1 MAFRLQSFLA
11 GAAKEATK
19 NIRALDE
26 EYAESLKN
34 TAANLAKEAQTVRKE
49 RTKAILDYSDKG
61 KKLKRDYKLSD
72 AQIQTLLSAGT
83 DSYESFVNSVRAG
96 NQAAKL
102 ADPNA
107 QFDAASFAQSL
118 FQGQTAEEGILSL
131 DQQAQAY
138 AARRVP
144 TDIDIQTAASGISAG
159 TQTMLTG
166 VSPEAVAERLRGSVG
181 DIAEYTGPAMG
192 ETGLSVS
199 GQTALTPADIIA
211 LQAARAGVAKTE
223 AEIGGIKAST
233 KLTGIKGTLVEA
245 QTKTAQLTNQR
256 LPETIQADLDASY
269 ASTALKE
276 AQKAGVE
283 QDTSKGILEQ
293 AKLKAE
299 LDNYQKFGPENE
311 QLAIDLLEAKIA
323 QANRPADLE
332 ELQATFVSKASDLR
346 AKAGELDATDPEAIR
361 LNAQATAYDARAA
374 NVANMV
380 KAQDTSAT
388 TDWSKGSPEKRFAGL
403 LKTNVQAANISGS
416 LNSAGNWEWDFAN
429 KRPAYYTAYAN
440 TVDQYAEL
448 YSDSGNTG
456 LISSLQNKEQLNNV
470 LNQWS
475 QEGSFVDANTPRPA
489 ASSQGQITNV
499 DFGSKSV
506 DDLAE
511 LQTSGNLQP
520 GDIARTEARIY
531 DNESRS
537 LVTKQVVVMY
547 STQGEWISAGDF

>member
-11 GAAKEATK
+11 GAAEKATK

-34 TAANLAKEAQTVRKE
+34 TAANLAKEAQAVRKE
-49 RTKAILDYSDKG
+49 RTKAVLDYRDRG

-72 AQIQTLLSAGT
+72 AQVQTLLSAGT

-102 ADPNA
+102 ANPNA

-118 FQGQTAEEGILSL
+118 FQGQAAEEGILSL

-138 AARRVP
+138 AASRVP

-166 VSPEAVAERLRGSVG
+166 VSPEAVAARLRGSVG
-181 DIAEYTGPAMG
+181 DIPEYTGPAMG

-211 LQAARAGVAKTE
+211 LQAARAGVDKTE
-223 AEIGGIKAST
+223 AEISGIKAT
-233 KLTGIKGTLVEA
+233 AKFTGIKGKLVEA
-245 QTKTAQLTNQR
+245 QTKTAEITNNR
-256 LPETIQADLDASY
+256 LPETIQADLEASY
-269 ASTALKE
+269 ASTELKE

-283 QDTSKGILEQ
+283 QDISKGILEQ
-293 AKLKAE
+293 AKLKE
-299 LDNYQKFGPENE
+299 EVINYQKFGAANE
-311 QLAIDLLEAKIA
+311 QAALDLLEAKIA

-332 ELQATFVSKASDLR
+332 QLQATFVSTASDLR
-346 AKAGELDATDPEAIR
+346 AKASELDATDPEAVR
-361 LNAQATAYDARAA
+361 LTAKAKTYDTRAA
-374 NVANMV
+374 GVANMI
-380 KAQDTSAT
+380 KAQDTSAS
-388 TDWSKGSPEKRFAGL
+388 TDWSKGAPEKRFAAL
-403 LKTNVQAANISGS
+403 LKTNAQAANISGR
-416 LNSAGNWEWDFAN
+416 LNSAGNWEWDFSD

-440 TVDQYAEL
+440 TVDQYSQL
-448 YSDSGNTG
+448 YGTSGNMG

-475 QEGSFVDANTPRPA
+475 QEGTFVDAATPRA
-489 ASSQGQITNV
+489 EKTNV
-499 DFGSKSV
+499 DFGPKSLE
-506 DDLAE
+506 DLLKIQSE
-511 LQTSGNLQP
+511 GNLQP
-520 GDIARTEARIY
+520 GDIARTEAQIY
-531 DNESRS
+531 DSESGS
-537 LVTKQVVVMY
+537 VVTKQVVVMY
-547 STQGEWISAGDF
+547 STQGEWISAGDFPIGDR

>member
-102 ADPNA
+102 ANPNA
-107 QFDAASFAQSL
+107 QFDSASFAQSL
-118 FQGQTAEEGILSL
+118 FQGQAAEEGILSL

-138 AARRVP
+138 AASRVP

-166 VSPEAVAERLRGSVG
+166 VSPEAVAARLRGSVG
-181 DIAEYTGPAMG
+181 DMPEYTGPAMG

-223 AEIGGIKAST
+223 AEIGDIKAST
-233 KLTGIKGTLVEA
+233 KLTGIKGKLVEA
-245 QTKTAQLTNQR
+245 QTTAADITNKL
-256 LPETIQADLDASY
+256 LPEQLRADIDKGY
-269 ASTALKE
+269 ASTALTQ
-276 AQKAGVE
+276 AQTEKVE
-283 QDTSKGILEQ
+283 QDTTKSILEIT
-293 AKLKAE
+293 KLSDEIK
-299 LDNYQKFGPENE
+299 NYQRYGAANE
-311 QLAIDLLEAKIA
+311 QAALDLLEAKII
-323 QANRPADLE
+323 QTRSPATLE
-332 ELQATFVSKASDLR
+332 ALQATLVFQSNEVRDQAASLP
-346 AKAGELDATDPEAIR
+346 PEDQTRDSLI
-361 LNAQATAYDARAA
+361 ARANA
-374 NVANMV
+374 LDTRAAGVANMIT
-380 KAQDTSAT
+380 AQDTAAT
-388 TDWSKGSPEKRFAGL
+388 TDWSKGAPEKRFAAL
-403 LKTNVQAANISGS
+403 LKTNAQAANISGT

-448 YSDSGNTG
+448 YGTSGNMG

-475 QEGSFVDANTPRPA
+475 QEGTFVDASKQRPA

-511 LQTSGNLQP
+511 LQSSGNLQP
-520 GDIARTEARIY
+520 GDIARTEAQIY
-531 DNESRS
+531 DSKS
-537 LVTKQVVVMY
+537 GSVVTKQVVVMY

>member
-102 ADPNA
+102 ANPNA

-118 FQGQTAEEGILSL
+118 FQGQAAEEGILSL

-138 AARRVP
+138 AASRVP

-166 VSPEAVAERLRGSVG
+166 VSPEAVAARLRGSVG
-181 DIAEYTGPAMG
+181 DIPEYTGPAMG

-211 LQAARAGVAKTE
+211 LQAARAGVDKTE
-223 AEIGGIKAST
+223 AEISGIKAT
-233 KLTGIKGTLVEA
+233 AKFTGIKGKLVEA
-245 QTKTAQLTNQR
+245 QIKTAEITNNR
-256 LPETIQADLDASY
+256 LPETIQADLDGSY
-269 ASTALKE
+269 AATALKE

-283 QDTSKGILEQ
+283 QDISKGILEQ
-293 AKLKAE
+293 AKLKE
-299 LDNYQKFGPENE
+299 EVINYQKFGAANE
-311 QLAIDLLEAKIA
+311 QAAIDLLEAKIA

-332 ELQATFVSKASDLR
+332 QLQATFVSTASDLR
-346 AKAGELDATDPEAIR
+346 AKASELDATDPEAVR
-361 LNAQATAYDARAA
+361 LIAKAKTYDTRAA
-374 NVANMV
+374 GVANMI
-380 KAQDTSAT
+380 KAQDTTAS
-388 TDWSKGSPEKRFAGL
+388 TDWSKGSPEKRFAAL
-403 LKTNVQAANISGS
+403 LKTNAQAANISGT
-416 LNSAGNWEWDFAN
+416 LNSAGNWEWDFSD

-440 TVDQYAEL
+440 TVDQYSQL
-448 YSDSGNTG
+448 YGTSGNMG

-475 QEGSFVDANTPRPA
+475 QEGTFVDAATPRA
-489 ASSQGQITNV
+489 EKTNV
-499 DFGSKSV
+499 DFGPKSLK
-506 DDLAE
+506 DLLKIQSE
-511 LQTSGNLQP
+511 GNLQP
-520 GDIARTEARIY
+520 GDIARTEAQIY
-531 DNESRS
+531 DSESGS
-537 LVTKQVVVMY
+537 VVTKQVVVMY

>member
-34 TAANLAKEAQTVRKE
+34 TAANLAKEAQAVRKE
-49 RTKAILDYSDKG
+49 RTKAILDYRDRG
-61 KKLKRDYKLSD
+61 KKLKRDYQLSD

-102 ADPNA
+102 ANPNA

-118 FQGQTAEEGILSL
+118 FQGQAAEEGILSL

-138 AARRVP
+138 AASRVP

-166 VSPEAVAERLRGSVG
+166 VSPEAVAARLRGSVG
-181 DIAEYTGPAMG
+181 DIPEYTGPAMG

-211 LQAARAGVAKTE
+211 LQAARAGVDKTE
-223 AEIGGIKAST
+223 AEISGIKAT
-233 KLTGIKGTLVEA
+233 AKFTGIKGKLVEA
-245 QTKTAQLTNQR
+245 QIKTAEITNNR
-256 LPETIQADLDASY
+256 LPETIQADLDGSY
-269 ASTALKE
+269 AATALKE

-283 QDTSKGILEQ
+283 QDISKGILEQ
-293 AKLKAE
+293 AKLKE
-299 LDNYQKFGPENE
+299 EVINYQKFGAANE
-311 QLAIDLLEAKIA
+311 QAALDLLEAKIA

-332 ELQATFVSKASDLR
+332 QLQATFVSTASDLR
-346 AKAGELDATDPEAIR
+346 AKASELDATDPEAVR
-361 LNAQATAYDARAA
+361 LTAKAKAYDTRAA
-374 NVANMV
+374 GVANMI
-380 KAQDTSAT
+380 KAQDTSAS
-388 TDWSKGSPEKRFAGL
+388 TDWSKGSPEKRFAAL
-403 LKTNVQAANISGS
+403 LKTNAQAANISGT
-416 LNSAGNWEWDFAN
+416 LNSAGNWEWDFSD

-440 TVDQYAEL
+440 TVDQYSQL
-448 YSDSGNTG
+448 YGTSGNMG

-475 QEGSFVDANTPRPA
+475 QEGTFVDAATPRA
-489 ASSQGQITNV
+489 EKTNV
-499 DFGSKSV
+499 DFGPKSLK
-506 DDLAE
+506 DLLKIQSE
-511 LQTSGNLQP
+511 GNLQP
-520 GDIARTEARIY
+520 GDIARTEAQIY
-531 DNESRS
+531 DSESGS
-537 LVTKQVVVMY
+537 VVTKQVVVMY
-547 STQGEWISAGDF
+547 STQGEWISAGDFPIGDR

>member
-26 EYAESLKN
+26 EYRESLKN
-34 TAANLAKEAQTVRKE
+34 TAANLAKEAQAVRKE
-49 RTKAILDYSDKG
+49 RTQAILDYSDKG

-83 DSYESFVNSVRAG
+83 DSYESFVNSIRAG

-107 QFDAASFAQSL
+107 TFDAATFAQSL
-118 FQGQTAEEGILSL
+118 FQGQAAEEGILSL

-144 TDIDIQTAASGISAG
+144 STIDLQTAASGISAG

-181 DIAEYTGPAMG
+181 DIPDYTGPAMG

-199 GQTALTPADIIA
+199 GQTALTPAELIA
-211 LQAARAGVAKTE
+211 LQGARASVAKTE
-223 AEIGGIKAST
+223 AEIGGIKATT
-233 KLTGIKGTLVEA
+233 KFTGLKGDLIKA
-245 QTKTAQLTNQR
+245 QTTATEITNEV
-256 LPETIQADLDASY
+256 LPEQLRVDLDKGY
-269 ASTALKE
+269 ASTALTE
-276 AQKAGVE
+276 AQTQKVE
-283 QDTSKGILEQ
+283 QDTSTGILQQ
-293 AKLKAE
+293 AKLKEE
-299 LDNYQKFGPENE
+299 LINYQKFGEKNE
-311 QLAIDLLEAKIA
+311 QLALDLLEAKIT

-332 ELQATFVSKASDLR
+332 ELQATFVSLASDSR
-346 AKAGELDATDPEAIR
+346 AKAGQLDENDPEAIR
-361 LNAQATAYDARAA
+361 LNSQASAYDTRAA
-374 NVANMV
+374 SVANMI
-380 KAQDTSAT
+380 KAQDTSAS
-388 TDWSKGSPEKRFAGL
+388 TDWSKGSPEKRFASL

-440 TVDQYAEL
+440 TVDQYSQL
-448 YSDSGNTG
+448 YGTSGNTG
-456 LISSLQNKEQLNNV
+456 LVSSLQNKEQLNNV

-475 QEGSFVDANTPRPA
+475 QEGNFVNANTSRPA
-489 ASSQGQITNV
+489 ATSTGQVTNV
-499 DFGSKSV
+499 DFGSKSLE
-506 DDLAE
+506 DLAE
-511 LQTSGNLQP
+511 LQNLQP
-520 GDIARTEARIY
+520 GDIARIQAQVY
-531 DNESRS
+531 DSKS
-537 LVTKQVVVMY
+537 SSVVSKEVVAMY
-547 STQGEWISAGDF
+547 STQGEWITAGDL